1 MKVRIK
7 GNPITPYGN
16 LNHNQII
23 SDTEKLSNGRT
34 YPTSFLLHLVND
46 ANAAD
51 LLEYETKVDPEP
63 VKKSPQPLP
72 SLEPGKASQKPMQKP
87 RTKKHRS

>member
-16 LNHNQII
+16 FRHGDILTDEKYPTEFLNHLIK
-23 SDTEKLSNGRT
+23 EAG
-34 YPTSFLLHLVND
+34 
-46 ANAAD
+46 AAD